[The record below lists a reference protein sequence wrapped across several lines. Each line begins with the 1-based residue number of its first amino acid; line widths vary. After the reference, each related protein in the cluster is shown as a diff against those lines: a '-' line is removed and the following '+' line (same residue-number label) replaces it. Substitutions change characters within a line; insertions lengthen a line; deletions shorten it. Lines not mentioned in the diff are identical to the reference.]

1 MARHTVDLNEYKHT
15 IRNCILGFRLIYS
28 NLFDLML
35 EHREL
40 ANALSRELQR
50 MLVFVERMEKILD
63 VRCDDEKI

>member
-1 MARHTVDLNEYKHT
+1 
-15 IRNCILGFRLIYS
+15 
-28 NLFDLML
+28 ML